1 MNSKLINLL
10 NRQFN
15 REVNTLLRYLIEAAS
30 MRGPEDSVVRS
41 LYLKEIGEKVDH
53 AQSLA
58 DQIVALGATPHL
70 HPASACPPVS
80 VREMLRHDA
89 AEEKT
94 EEQNYLRLA
103 SEAEKEELVEL
114 KRKLEAQAGV
124 EHHYRYELECLLW

>member
-30 MRGPEDSVVRS
+30 MQGPEDSVVRS
-41 LYLKEIGEKVDH
+41 LYLKEVGEKVDH

-58 DQIVALGATPHL
+58 DQIVALGGKPDL
-70 HPASACPPVS
+70 HPVPACPPVT
-80 VREMLRHDA
+80 VREMLMHDA

-103 SEAEKEELVEL
+103 SEAEKEELTEL
-114 KRKLEAQAGV
+114 KRKLEAQADV
-124 EHHYRYELECLLW
+124 EHQYRYEMECLLW